1 MDYTANFAYAIVG
14 LLLTSWPPYLL
25 VCVSFTRC
33 EDNAFLSKVVVFVN
47 TLYEF
52 SKLTAEKFQTIF
64 QIIHRGTQKLPIGSA
79 RIFLKKIS
87 KETDIGFLGFICV
100 EMILIT

>member
-1 MDYTANFAYAIVG
+1 MDYTANLAYAIVG

-52 SKLTAEKFQTIF
+52 SKLTAEKFRTIF
-64 QIIHRGTQKLPIGSA
+64 QKKYPRKPISDSLDL
-79 RIFLKKIS
+79 F
-87 KETDIGFLGFICV
+87 V
-100 EMILIT
+100 